1 MTESPPV
8 AGDALDRALAAL
20 PTGPLTEEGLRRAV
34 APLFARHRAAL
45 AGRIYLA
52 NHSLGRP
59 LDAAEDDVRT
69 GLAAWYEGM
78 GSAWEAWMAEIAA
91 FRARLAELLNAPR
104 PDCVVPKASAGQG
117 LRAVLNALPGVP
129 RVVATRG
136 EFDSLDVVLRDHA
149 QRGRIELRLVEA
161 RCRRARSMLPTPR
174 RRHRSR
180 RRPRRRL
187 ASACSRPGRRIVGHR
202 GDRGARAGRRR
213 ARAAR
218 RLSLAGVS
226 PVDAVALDVDFA
238 VRRRATSTCAAA
250 RRVLPVSSRRAHLDA
265 GLRTLDT
272 GWFAK
277 EPPFEYARP
286 DPPRYGP
293 GGDAWLEVDAADP
306 AVLPGARRSDVS
318 SWTSPSR
325 GCARIRSQLQRQ
337 LVALLATAALRRAAA
352 PPIAAR
358 SWWSGIRRPAG
369 SPRRLP
375 NAASSPMPATSG
387 GDSARTFSPATPNLH
402 AAVDEVVA
410 LMRPLIADWRVS
422 GTATAA
428 RPDCA
433 AAACAPTCGTATPS
447 ARAAVR
453 HGCAAARWSWSPA
466 GRRTR

>member
-1 MTESPPV
+1 MTESPRL

-59 LDAAEDDVRT
+59 LDATEDDVRA

-161 RCRRARSMLPTPR
+161 RADGNFDAAD
-174 RRHRSR
+174 
-180 RRPRRRL
+180 L
-187 ASACSRPGRRIVGHR
+187 AAAIGPGVDLVVVSQVMFQTGQRIVDIAAIAAHAR
-202 GDRGARAGRRR
+202 ASGARV
-213 ARAAR
+213 
-218 RLSLAGVS
+218 LLDVYHSLGVL
-226 PVDAVALDVDFA
+226 PVDVVALDVDFA
-238 VRRRATSTCAAA
+238 VGGSYKYLRGGTGACFLYLAP
-250 RRVLPVSSRRAHLDA
+250 RVLDA
-265 GLRTLDT
+265 GLRTPDT

-277 EPPFEYARP
+277 EAPFEYARP

-293 GGDAWLEVDAADP
+293 GGDAWLESTPAILPFYQARAGQRLTLGIGVPRLRAHSLRLQQRLVTLLGERGVAARGGTVDRGAFVVIRHP
-306 AVLPGARRSDVS
+306 QARR
-318 SWTSPSR
+318 
-325 GCARIRSQLQRQ
+325 
-337 LVALLATAALRRAAA
+337 LAAALGERGVVTDARDEWWRLCPDLLTSDAELAAA
-352 PPIAAR
+352 AA
-358 SWWSGIRRPAG
+358 
-369 SPRRLP
+369 
-375 NAASSPMPATSG
+375 
-387 GDSARTFSPATPNLH
+387 
-402 AAVDEVVA
+402 EVVA
-410 LMRPLIADWRVS
+410 LIAR
-422 GTATAA
+422 
-428 RPDCA
+428 
-433 AAACAPTCGTATPS
+433 
-447 ARAAVR
+447 
-453 HGCAAARWSWSPA
+453 
-466 GRRTR
+466 